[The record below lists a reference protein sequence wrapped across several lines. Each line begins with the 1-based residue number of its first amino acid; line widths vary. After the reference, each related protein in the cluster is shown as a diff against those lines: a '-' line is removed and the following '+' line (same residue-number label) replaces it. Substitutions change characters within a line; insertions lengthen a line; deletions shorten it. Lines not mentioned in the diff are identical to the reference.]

1 MNRYPELLSNSRWLE
16 ICKMVQDKGMYTS
29 HKDYTVTEITK
40 IIIPETILS
49 EEEIKWAIDKYI
61 KKMSNKEFED
71 RFSLSESAVKA
82 RHKKLSLKLR
92 TTCTRVFIDD

>member
-16 ICKMVQDKGMYTS
+16 ICKMIQEKGMYTS
-29 HKDYTVTEITK
+29 YRDYTVTEITK

-61 KKMSNKEFED
+61 KKMPNKEFED